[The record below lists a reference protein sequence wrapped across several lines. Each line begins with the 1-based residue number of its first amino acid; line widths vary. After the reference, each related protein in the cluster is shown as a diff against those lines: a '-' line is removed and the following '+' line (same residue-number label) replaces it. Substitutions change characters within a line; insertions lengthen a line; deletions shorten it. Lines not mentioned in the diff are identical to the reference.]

1 MSHFEGQSDPPD
13 LPAGGGELDTTP
25 DCQPP
30 PEEDI
35 RAAERD
41 LPPTLNDMRN
51 AEGCG
56 VYAAPPAGHKAV
68 IASLL
73 VDKLGAKNHSR
84 AAVMWAIHRL
94 ICSRMLQAEI
104 PRRMPPC
111 VLTEPPAWLNLPV
124 PEHLKYPELGSPG
137 FSGPVPYHELLIR
150 STDALWEQWRSER
163 EASPGPATVSD
174 QAAAGQG
181 EEVGAV
187 KLAPSRQKAYEQY
200 RWALRMNTALQEA
213 RDQEVYDWLKE
224 RPDEDEEL
232 PRFDTWQRYLGEARA
247 AYGTRKHNPRAG
259 RESGRSVIRPDE
271 I

>member
-1 MSHFEGQSDPPD
+1 MSHFEGQSDPPN
-13 LPAGGGELDTTP
+13 LLAGGGELDTTP

-73 VDKLGAKNHSR
+73 VGRLGEKNHSR
-84 AAVMWAIHRL
+84 AAARWAIHRF
-94 ICSRMLQAEI
+94 IRSGMLQVEI
-104 PRRMPPC
+104 PQRMWSC
-111 VLTEPPAWLNLPV
+111 VLTEPPAWLNLPL
-124 PEHLKYPELGSPG
+124 PNHLKYPELGSPV
-137 FSGPVPYHELLIR
+137 FSGPVPYYELLIR
-150 STDALWEQWRSER
+150 STDVLWEWWRSER
-163 EASPGPATVSD
+163 EARTATAVSD

-187 KLAPSRQKAYEQY
+187 HLAPSRRKAYQQY
-200 RWALRMNTALQEA
+200 LWALRTNTELQGA

-224 RPDEDEEL
+224 HLDEDEEL
-232 PRFDTWQRYLGEARA
+232 PRFDTWKRYLGEARA
-247 AYGTRKHNPRAG
+247 AYDTRKHNSRAG
-259 RESGRSVIRPDE
+259 RESGRSIIRPDE